1 MSFSNRVSQNRRTFW
16 LRFSAF
22 TFYLVLLSS
31 QFASAFENEN
41 PVVKNFSKSDY
52 SADNQNWSIAE
63 DAEGIIYFA
72 NNKGLLEF
80 DGISWKLYPSP
91 NGNIIR
97 CVAVDKNNRIY
108 TSGYRELGYWER
120 NKAGSLKYVSL
131 TPLAD
136 KYFIPNVE
144 FWNIIPVGN
153 KVYFHSFM
161 QILVWRRTVLFQY
174 NYHPSLTQCFSLM
187 KESL

>member
-1 MSFSNRVSQNRRTFW
+1 MSFSCQM
-16 LRFSAF
+16 LRNIADGKLRCTSFIF
-22 TFYLVLLSS
+22 LIVLLSF
-31 QFASAFENEN
+31 QSARALENEN

-52 SADNQNWSIAE
+52 SADNQNWSVAE
-63 DAEGIIYFA
+63 DSEGIIYMA

-108 TSGYRELGYWER
+108 TSGFRELGYWER
-120 NKAGSLKYVSL
+120 NTTGALKYTSL

-136 KYFIPNVE
+136 K
-144 FWNIIPVGN
+144 
-153 KVYFHSFM
+153 
-161 QILVWRRTVLFQY
+161 
-174 NYHPSLTQCFSLM
+174 
-187 KESL
+187 